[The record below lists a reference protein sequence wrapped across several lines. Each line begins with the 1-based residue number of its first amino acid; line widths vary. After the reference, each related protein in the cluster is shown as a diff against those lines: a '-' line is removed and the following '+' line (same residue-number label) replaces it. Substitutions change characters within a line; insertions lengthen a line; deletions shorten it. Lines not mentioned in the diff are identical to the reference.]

1 MLSRTLL
8 IVAAGTTLALTGCK
22 NAVDVRQEMVYDVQ
36 VGDYNRAVPKVND
49 LYDSVLAGEL
59 AAPDDTKVAEADDVS
74 EKNELLWRMERGSIA
89 TIAGDTKGA
98 KQHLDRA
105 SDLVVERRTASLTRE
120 VGTYLSND
128 TAQEYA
134 GNGYEHV
141 MVDYHRTM
149 ASVISAERQQG
160 ILAAQGDEPADLDT
174 TVQSMNNISRG
185 MVLERIQFNKDNAP
199 DLRYF
204 DDPWARTVA
213 AAIVLATPRSMQ
225 SGEDEGFAFTNLVKA
240 CKTYQQQAKV
250 MGGASQFRYEVAG
263 LPWVALRLAAFVGN
277 RHDPRGLSQ
286 LLSDLGVDPTDQ
298 RVAGAKLDKTQG
310 MILVINHADWITP
323 TDRLEMHLAIGAPV
337 RPSISKAEELRGV
350 TVHGFQAWMT
360 TCWAKGPG
368 SEVAEG
374 WSGAVAA
381 VAEIGRLMGD
391 IAPGTWI
398 GWEMPVHRPDVPI
411 PVPGTVKIDAF
422 ESPLVVVSDLDAYAR
437 ATLKDLQPGVLTK
450 TMTRV
455 ITKHIAAAVAAAAA
469 KEATKDEGL
478 GGQLL
483 GWAIGI
489 GAHAAASASEA
500 ADTRH
505 WGLLPDRVEATLAP
519 IQAGK
524 HRISLTHAGGTLDLG
539 EVDVPAGRLVI
550 LPVRTFPNPVPNPYP
565 AAPQAAPT
573 QTPNAVASPAVPGA
587 EPAAPAAEPAAK

>member
-8 IVAAGTTLALTGCK
+8 VVAAGTTLALTGCK

-36 VGDYNRAVPKVND
+36 VGAYDRAVPKVNE

-59 AAPDDTKVAEADDVS
+59 AAPDDKKPAEADDIS

-89 TIAGDTKGA
+89 TNAGDTRGA

-120 VGTYLSND
+120 IGTYLSND
-128 TAQEYA
+128 NAQEYA

-149 ASVISAERQQG
+149 AAVVSAERQQG
-160 ILAAQGDEPADLDT
+160 ILAKQGEEPADLDT
-174 TVQSMNNISRG
+174 TIQAMNNIARG
-185 MVLERIQFNKDNAP
+185 MVLERITFNKDNAP

-213 AAIVLATPRSMQ
+213 AAMVLATPRSQ
-225 SGEDEGFAFTNLVKA
+225 QAGDDEGFAFTNLVKA
-240 CKTYQQQAKV
+240 CRTYQEQAKV
-250 MGGASQFRYEVAG
+250 LGGSNQFRYEVAG
-263 LPWVALRLAAFVGN
+263 LPQVALRLAAYVGN
-277 RHDPRGLSQ
+277 SHDPRGLRQ
-286 LLSDLGVDPTDQ
+286 LLDTLGVDPADP

-310 MILVINHADWITP
+310 LILVINHADWITP
-323 TDRLEMHLAIGAPV
+323 TDRLEMNLSIGAPV
-337 RPSISKAEELRGV
+337 RPGITKAEELRGV
-350 TVHGFQAWMT
+350 TVTGFQCYAT

-368 SEVAEG
+368 SEIAAG

-381 VAEIGRLMGD
+381 VAEIGRLVGD

-398 GWEMPVHRPDVPI
+398 GWEMPVHRTDSAI
-411 PVPGTVKIDAF
+411 PVPGTVHVDAF
-422 ESPLVVVSDLDAYAR
+422 TSPLVVVSDLDAYAR

-450 TMTRV
+450 TMARV
-455 ITKHIAAAVAAAAA
+455 LTKHAVAAAVSQAA
-469 KEATKDEGL
+469 KHEAEDKGAAEKIGAWL
-478 GGQLL
+478 V
-483 GWAIGI
+483 GI

-505 WGLLPDRVEATLAP
+505 WGLLPDRIEASLVS

-524 HRISLTHAGGTLDLG
+524 HRVSLSHAGGTLDIG
-539 EVDVPAGRLVI
+539 EVNVPAGRLVI

-565 AAPQAAPT
+565 GDAQPQVS
-573 QTPNAVASPAVPGA
+573 QTPNAAASPVVPQ
-587 EPAAPAAEPAAK
+587 AK